1 MEFKVSTLFIEQS
14 LKKHFHKHSLL
25 GDKKYFDPYLI
36 PVAKELEDS
45 FPAIQAELKAILKRY
60 DEFANFQDISPDQ
73 TYISNDDR
81 WRMFFFK
88 AANVNFGR
96 NQEFAPELF
105 KILNRHREVI
115 SAYIS
120 VLGPRKM
127 LMPHQGPWSG
137 VLRMHLGVVIPGHK
151 ECVLINGGEEYHWEE
166 GKVVLFDDTY
176 ETRCH
181 QYNGSNTGGIV
192 PRYNET
198 FEATVGLYQLVH
210 PSGFNSLPLR
220 LGSVLSAQ
228 AVGEEVLQDV

>member
-45 FPAIQAELKAILKRY
+45 FPLIQAELKAILKRY

-105 KILNRHREVI
+105 KILNRH
-115 SAYIS
+115 
-120 VLGPRKM
+120 K
-127 LMPHQGPWSG
+127 
-137 VLRMHLGVVIPGHK
+137 
-151 ECVLINGGEEYHWEE
+151 
-166 GKVVLFDDTY
+166 
-176 ETRCH
+176 
-181 QYNGSNTGGIV
+181 
-192 PRYNET
+192 
-198 FEATVGLYQLVH
+198 
-210 PSGFNSLPLR
+210 
-220 LGSVLSAQ
+220 
-228 AVGEEVLQDV
+228 